1 MVNGIHPKFKE
12 QLITEVTDKV
22 QTKASYLVA
31 IGASAGGLE
40 AINEFFDNF
49 SPNDNFSFVII
60 QHLSAEHKSLLVE
73 LMGKHTHMAVH
84 EAQEGMFIRPKEIYV
99 IPNNRFITLKHGK
112 LKLIDKN
119 SSGPN
124 NAIDVFFN
132 SLADEKKEKAIA
144 IVLSGTGSDG
154 TKGIENIKRAGGL
167 VIVQDP
173 LSAKF
178 DGMPNSAIASG
189 QADLI
194 LEPELMPEEIFR
206 LLHQK
211 PNTKSYSESIVDD
224 EKAVDHILK
233 YIYQYTSYDFTHYK
247 KPTISRRIVRRMLAL
262 EYNSISEYYKFLI
275 ENKKELQIL
284 CQDFLIGV
292 TKFFRNNE
300 AYSILETK
308 VLPPLISHKPDNE
321 PIKVWVAACS
331 TGQEAYSIAILIDEC
346 LSKLGKTNE
355 VKIFASDI
363 DKIAI
368 EKAGKGSYSISIVN
382 EMSPERLDKY
392 FMKKGEEYIVIPRI
406 RKMIVFANHNVIKDP
421 PYSRTDLVS
430 CRNMLIYMDVA
441 LQKKVLASLH
451 FSLNTYGYLFLGSS
465 ENLNTNS
472 NSFREIDRKWKIY
485 QNVNPSKAGSEFYKL
500 ASPVLTKQAN
510 RIGKDAKSE
519 MLELFKDMVS
529 MEYNMAMFK
538 IDNFYNIRETIGDY
552 SNLLK
557 LPNNSLSFN
566 ILKMVPEK
574 LSSILGNT
582 IRKAIKENKQVSEKN
597 IRLMSKEGVRSVD
610 IIAKPSDGS
619 LDIMATVVLRISVEI
634 KSIEPST
641 LSSFKKTHDQS
652 DSYVETLEIE
662 LKETQQNLQS
672 AIEELE
678 TTNEELQSGNEEL
691 LSANEELQ
699 SSNEEL
705 QSLNEELH
713 TVNSEHQLKIKEL
726 VELNEDLDNYFRSS
740 FIGQVFLDDDLRIR
754 KFNTSVKEMINV
766 LDSDI
771 GRPIQHLSNN
781 FKIDHLL
788 EDLRIVKYENKLI
801 EKEIEL
807 NDGKTFLMRIQN
819 YVLFDKT
826 TAGFVISFIDVSDV
840 RRLNNIIKV
849 VFNSSPNG
857 IVALNSIRGS
867 QNKIVDFEFSA
878 ANKVSQEIF
887 GISGETAEG
896 ARLLKVLSPELG
908 KELFN
913 NFCTAAQKAD
923 PVHFE
928 FSYKKDGLEHW
939 YDVIAIK
946 LNDGVVITFSDVTEK
961 KEVEKRLNENFDRL
975 LDTEEQLRKLNTDL
989 ESRIKV
995 RTLELAESEERF
1007 SLVSKATND
1016 AIWDWNLV
1024 HNSIWF
1030 NESYSNQFGYENA
1043 DLNAGIDG
1051 WLSKIQEEDRQNV
1064 HKSLLEAINKGKKQ
1078 WSAEYRFIKADGTS
1092 AIIYDRGYIL
1102 QDEYGTPIRVLS
1114 SMLDVTPLKEAQLE
1128 MAKSS
1133 ETTRFIADAIPELLW
1148 ISDADGHI
1156 NFFNQKWF
1164 EFTDK
1169 TFENLTKGFE
1179 EYVHTQD
1186 LSESIRRWN
1195 ESLVTGNRF
1204 EREHRILNKDGK
1216 YYWFLARA
1224 EAKRNEEGNISLWIM
1239 THTNIHEQKTNEELL
1254 EQKVLERT
1262 AEVKESIHQLEK
1274 SNEQLEKSNYDLLQ
1288 FASVAS
1294 HDLKEPLRK
1303 ILTFSSLL
1311 QKSNDYNETSNRYI
1325 NSIVKTSERMRRLID
1340 DLLMFSRLSDGNIQ
1354 YEQIDIHELVD
1365 EIKFDLE
1372 ILVKEKQATINCT
1385 GVSVINGIPGQIRQ
1399 LFQNLLSNSLKFS
1412 KKDVSPVVDIS
1423 ASLYKEKGRDYVK
1436 IIFKDNGIGFEESYA
1451 EKIFVIFQ
1459 RLHPKQMYEGTGIG
1473 LAIVKKIVSLH
1484 GGEIVAK
1491 GIENQGA
1498 TFEITLPQ

>member
-1 MVNGIHPKFKE
+1 MVDGVYIKFKK
-12 QLITEVTDKV
+12 QLINEITDKI
-22 QTKASYLVA
+22 QTKVSYLVA

-49 SPNDNFSFVII
+49 PPNDNFSFVII

-84 EAQEGMFIRPKEIYV
+84 EAQEGMFIKPKEIYV
-99 IPNNRFITLKHGK
+99 IPNNRFITVKHGK

-119 SSGPN
+119 ISGPN
-124 NAIDVFFN
+124 NAVDVFFN
-132 SLADEKKEKAIA
+132 SLAEEKKDKAVAVI
-144 IVLSGTGSDG
+144 LSGTGSDG
-154 TKGIENIKRAGGL
+154 TKGIENIKKQGGL

-178 DGMPNSAIASG
+178 DGMPNSAISSG

-206 LLHQK
+206 LLQQK

-247 KPTISRRIVRRMLAL
+247 KPTISRRIVRRMVAL
-262 EYNSISEYYKFLI
+262 EYTSISEYYKFLI

-300 AYSILETK
+300 AYSILESK
-308 VLPPLISHKPDNE
+308 VLPQLVAHKPDNE
-321 PIKVWVAACS
+321 PIKIWVAACS
-331 TGQEAYSIAILIDEC
+331 TGQEAYSIAILVDEC

-368 EKAGKGSYSISIVN
+368 EKAGRGSYSISIVN
-382 EMSPERLDKY
+382 EISPERLSKY
-392 FMKKGEEYIVIPRI
+392 FIKKGEEYVVVPKI

-465 ENLNTNS
+465 ENLNTNV
-472 NSFREIDRKWKIY
+472 NNFREVDRKWKIY
-485 QNVNPSKAGSEFYKL
+485 QNINPGKIGSDFYKL
-500 ASPVLTKQAN
+500 TSPMLSKPTAKS
-510 RIGKDAKSE
+510 GKDNKNE
-519 MLELFKDMVS
+519 LLELFKDMVS
-529 MEYNMAMFK
+529 IEYNMAMFK
-538 IDNFYNIRETIGDY
+538 IDNFYNIRETVGDY

-574 LSSILGNT
+574 LASILGST
-582 IRKAIKENKQVSEKN
+582 IRRAVKENKQVSEKN
-597 IRLMSKEGVRSVD
+597 VRLVSKEGTRSVD
-610 IIAKPSDGS
+610 IIVKPGDGS
-619 LDIMATVVLRISVEI
+619 IDIMAVIVLRISLEV
-634 KSIEPST
+634 KSIDQST
-641 LSSFKKTHDQS
+641 LSSLKKKHDHS
-652 DSYVETLEIE
+652 DSYVETLETE

-740 FIGQVFLDDDLRIR
+740 FIGQLFLDDELRIR

-766 LDSDI
+766 MDSDI
-771 GRPIQHLSNN
+771 GRPVQHLSNN

-788 EDLRIVKYENKLI
+788 EDLRVVKYENKAI

-807 NDGKTFLMRIQN
+807 QDGKTFLMRIQN
-819 YVLFDKT
+819 YVLFDKST
-826 TAGFVISFIDVSDV
+826 SGYVISFIDVSDV

-857 IVALNSIRGS
+857 IVSLNAIRDTKR
-867 QNKIVDFEFSA
+867 KIVDFEFTS
-878 ANKVSQEIF
+878 ANKVSQSMF
-887 GISGETAEG
+887 GIDADALEQT
-896 ARLLKVLSPELG
+896 RLLKLLTPDQS
-908 KELFN
+908 KELFAL
-913 NFCTAAQKAD
+913 FSQATERAE
-923 PVHFE
+923 PIHFE
-928 FSYKKDGLEHW
+928 YCYKKGKGEKW

-946 LNDGVVITFSDVTEK
+946 LNDGVVVTFSDVTEK
-961 KEVEKRLNENFDRL
+961 KEVEQRLNENFDQL
-975 LDTEEQLRKLNTDL
+975 LDTEEQLRKLNADL
-989 ESRIKV
+989 ESRIKT

-1024 HNSIWF
+1024 DNTIWF
-1030 NESYSNQFGYENA
+1030 NESFSNQFGYKNA
-1043 DLNAGIDG
+1043 ELNIGIDG
-1051 WLSKIQEEDRQNV
+1051 WLSKIEEDHRSIV
-1064 HKSLLEAINKGKKQ
+1064 HKSLLDAINKGENQ
-1078 WSAEYRFIKADGTS
+1078 WSSEYKFIKADNTVS
-1092 AIIYDRGYIL
+1092 IIYDRGYIL

-1114 SMLDVTPLKEAQLE
+1114 SMLDVTSLKEAQSE
-1128 MAKSS
+1128 IVKST
-1133 ETTRFIADAIPELLW
+1133 ETTRFIADAIPQLLW
-1148 ISDADGHI
+1148 ISNTEGEI
-1156 NFFNQKWF
+1156 TFFNQKWF
-1164 EFTDK
+1164 GYTDK
-1169 TFENLTKGFE
+1169 TFEDLAKGFE
-1179 EYVHTQD
+1179 EYVHPQD
-1186 LSESIRRWN
+1186 LEESIRRWN
-1195 ESLVTGNRF
+1195 ESLSTGNRF
-1204 EREHRILNKDGK
+1204 EREHRIRRKNGK
-1216 YYWFLARA
+1216 YYWFLAKA
-1224 EAKRNEEGNISLWIM
+1224 EAKRNEEGEISLWIM

-1262 AEVKESIHQLEK
+1262 AEVKESMH
-1274 SNEQLEKSNYDLLQ
+1274 QLEKSNYDLLQ

-1311 QKSNDYNETSNRYI
+1311 QKSNEYNETSNRYI

-1340 DLLMFSRLSDGNIQ
+1340 DLLMFSRLSDGNVQ
-1354 YEQIDIHELVD
+1354 FEEIDIHELID

-1385 GVSVINGIPGQIRQ
+1385 GLPVILGIPGQIRQ

-1412 KKDVSPVVDIS
+1412 KKDAAPVIDIS
-1423 ASLYKEKGRDYVK
+1423 ASLQEVQGKKFVK
-1436 IIFKDNGIGFEESYA
+1436 IIFRDNGIGFDKAYS

-1484 GGEIVAK
+1484 GGDIVAT
-1491 GIENQGA
+1491 GIENEGA

>member
-1 MVNGIHPKFKE
+1 MVDGVYIKFKK
-12 QLITEVTDKV
+12 QLINDVTDKV
-22 QTKASYLVA
+22 QTKVSYLVA

-49 SPNDNFSFVII
+49 PPNDNFSFVII

-84 EAQEGMFIRPKEIYV
+84 EAQEGMFIKPKEIYV

-124 NAIDVFFN
+124 NAVDVFLN
-132 SLADEKKEKAIA
+132 SLAEEKKEKAVA
-144 IVLSGTGSDG
+144 IILSGTGSDG
-154 TKGIENIKRAGGL
+154 TKGIENVKKQGGL

-194 LEPELMPEEIFR
+194 LEPELMPEEMFR
-206 LLHQK
+206 LLQQK
-211 PNTKSYSESIVDD
+211 PDTKSYSESIVDD
-224 EKAVDHILK
+224 EKAVEQILK

-247 KPTISRRIVRRMLAL
+247 KPTISRRIVRRMVAL
-262 EYNSISEYYKFLI
+262 EYGSISDYYKFLI

-300 AYSILETK
+300 AYSILESK
-308 VLPPLISHKPDNE
+308 VLPQLLAHKPDNE

-346 LSKLGKTNE
+346 LSKLGKPNE

-368 EKAGKGSYSISIVN
+368 EKASKGSYSISIVN
-382 EMSPERLDKY
+382 EISPDRLSKY
-392 FMKKGEEYIVIPRI
+392 FVKKGEEYIVIPKI

-465 ENLNTNS
+465 ENLNTSAN
-472 NSFREIDRKWKIY
+472 NFREVDRKWKIY
-485 QNVNPSKAGSEFYKL
+485 QNVNPGKIGSDFYKL
-500 ASPVLTKQAN
+500 ASPVLSKPA
-510 RIGKDAKSE
+510 GKLVKEPKSE
-519 MLELFKDMVS
+519 LLELFKDMVS

-538 IDNFYNIRETIGDY
+538 IDNFYNIRETVGDY

-557 LPNNSLSFN
+557 LPSNSLSFN

-574 LSSILGNT
+574 LASILGNT
-582 IRKAIKENKQVSEKN
+582 IRKAVKENKQVSEKN
-597 IRLMSKEGVRSVD
+597 IRLLSKEGTRLVD

-619 LDIMATVVLRISVEI
+619 LDIMATIVLSM
-634 KSIEPST
+634 SIETKSLDQNT
-641 LSSFKKTHDQS
+641 LSSLKKTHDHS
-652 DSYVETLEIE
+652 NSYVETLETE

-740 FIGQVFLDDDLRIR
+740 FIGQLFLDDDLRIR
-754 KFNTSVKEMINV
+754 KFNSSVREMINV
-766 LDSDI
+766 MDSDI

-788 EDLRIVKYENKLI
+788 EDLRLVKHGNKAL
-801 EKEIEL
+801 EKEVEL
-807 NDGKTFLMRIQN
+807 NGGSTFLMRIQN

-826 TAGFVISFIDVSDV
+826 TSGYVISFIDVSDV

-857 IVALNSIRGS
+857 IVSLNAVRGS
-867 QNKIVDFEFSA
+867 NHKIIDFEFTS
-878 ANKVSQEIF
+878 ANKVGQTMF
-887 GISGETAEG
+887 GIKGEVEHT
-896 ARLLKVLSPELG
+896 RLLKLLSPEQS
-908 KELFN
+908 KELFLH
-913 NFCTAAQKAD
+913 FSIATEKSE
-923 PVHFE
+923 PIHFE
-928 FSYKKDGLEHW
+928 YCYQEGTKESC
-939 YDVIAIK
+939 YDVTAVK
-946 LNDGVVITFSDVTEK
+946 LNDGVVVTFSDVTEK
-961 KEVEKRLNENFDRL
+961 KEVERRLNENFDQL
-975 LDTEEQLRKLNTDL
+975 LDTEEQLRKLNIDL
-989 ESRIKV
+989 ESRIKT

-1024 HNSIWF
+1024 GNTIWF
-1030 NESYSNQFGYENA
+1030 NESFSNQFGYRNGE
-1043 DLNAGIDG
+1043 LNTGIDG
-1051 WLSKIQEEDRQNV
+1051 WLSKIEEDDRQLV

-1078 WSAEYRFIKADGTS
+1078 WSSEYRFIKADGTS
-1092 AIIYDRGYIL
+1092 SIIYDRGYIL
-1102 QDEYGTPIRVLS
+1102 QDEYGTPIRILS
-1114 SMLDVTPLKEAQLE
+1114 SMLDVTPLKEAQSE
-1128 MAKSS
+1128 MVKSS

-1148 ISDADGHI
+1148 IADAEGNI

-1164 EFTDK
+1164 AYTDK
-1169 TFENLTKGFE
+1169 TFEDLTKGFE
-1179 EYVHTQD
+1179 EYVHPQD
-1186 LSESIRRWN
+1186 LSESLRRWTD
-1195 ESLVTGNRF
+1195 SLSSGKRF
-1204 EREHRILNKDGK
+1204 EREHRILDKTGK
-1216 YYWFLARA
+1216 YNWFLARA
-1224 EAKRNEEGNISLWIM
+1224 EAKRNDDGNISLWIM

-1262 AEVKESIHQLEK
+1262 AEVKESIEQLEK

-1354 YEQIDIHELVD
+1354 FEEIDINELID

-1372 ILVKEKQATINCT
+1372 ILVKEKQASINYT
-1385 GVSVINGIPGQIRQ
+1385 GLSVIHGIPGQIRQ

-1412 KKDVSPVVDIS
+1412 KKDVAPVIDIS
-1423 ASLYKEKGRDYVK
+1423 ASMHTIGGRQCVR
-1436 IIFKDNGIGFEESYA
+1436 IIFQDNGIGFQELYS

-1484 GGEIVAK
+1484 GGEIVAT
-1491 GIENQGA
+1491 GVENVGA
-1498 TFEITLPQ
+1498 TFEITFPQ